1 MVNETHRPK
10 WAGADWVPKEMVEL
24 QDELSRPEHQ
34 HIRQRCELE
43 GYNTF
48 SEVIGTVAAE
58 CDVVLDG
65 YYSEEDIVGLCR
77 TLTQKLRDKRSP
89 VIYTGKS

>member
-1 MVNETHRPK
+1 MTSKTWHDPEYI
-10 WAGADWVPKEMVEL
+10 PKELVDL

-43 GYNTF
+43 GYATF
-48 SEVIGTVAAE
+48 SEVLGTVAAE

-65 YYSEEDIVGLCR
+65 YYSAEDLQGICKM
-77 TLTQKLRDKRSP
+77 LTKKLYERRSP